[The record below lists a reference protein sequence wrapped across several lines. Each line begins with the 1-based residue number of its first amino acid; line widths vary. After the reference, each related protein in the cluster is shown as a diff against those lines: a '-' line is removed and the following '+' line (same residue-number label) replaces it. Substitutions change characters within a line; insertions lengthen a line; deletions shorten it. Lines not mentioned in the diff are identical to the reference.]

1 MRKITFISL
10 FIALFASVSM
20 QAQENAYNMVIE
32 MNNGTKITIGPNDV
46 KNITFNDGE
55 LVVTGPTLQ
64 EWMETM
70 QAQTA
75 MLAQRTTNA
84 EQAIDQVRANIETK
98 ANMADVQTMK
108 ANMEA
113 EIAALQAY
121 LVDVKTGM
129 EQLRV
134 EYYSFIDRLGDYVGG
149 SYTNPVGVA
158 ENLNTTLEDLKQRIQ
173 ALESRGV
180 NKPAAQAGQSPE

>member
-55 LVVTGPTLQ
+55 LVVTGPSLQ
-64 EWMETM
+64 EWMQSVELAIE
-70 QAQTA
+70 QRA
-75 MLAQRTTNA
+75 MRVEL
-84 EQAIDQVRANIETK
+84 D
-98 ANMADVQTMK
+98 DVIYDVK
-108 ANMEA
+108 N
-113 EIAALQAY
+113 ALQANMQ
-121 LVDVKTGM
+121 G
-129 EQLRV
+129 LRDEFLARLANLEN
-134 EYYSFIDRLGDYVGG
+134 EYYSFLSPLANYVGG
-149 SYTNPVGVA
+149 SYWDPERVA
-158 ENLNTTLEDLKQRIQ
+158 NNLNATLEDLKQRIE